1 MSKLPSVPIVQ
12 RAVASRD
19 DVRHV
24 LGDME
29 DAKIMDILALRPSL
43 AEVEAAA
50 MWTTGDGDILA
61 KGGRPLK
68 GWLRI
73 SSASSPRTKKTL
85 RLITRV
91 LICCCIVS

>member
-61 KGGRPLK
+61 KGGRPLE
-68 GWLRI
+68 GVV
-73 SSASSPRTKKTL
+73 AD
-85 RLITRV
+85 
-91 LICCCIVS
+91 IVGLLAKDEEDLAPDY